1 MIQGMFNTGAMPA
14 LERVVAFTSQRHQL
28 IANNIANLS
37 TPDYRPTDLSVS
49 EFQKQLGKAIDARR
63 SNHGSSRGELETD
76 PLETLETHDN
86 LLFHDGNDRSLEH
99 TMQAL
104 AENTMTHN
112 AALDLLRNEFNLLQA
127 AIRGQV

>member
-1 MIQGMFNTGAMPA
+1 MPA
-14 LERVVAFTSQRHQL
+14 LERVVAFTGARHQR
-28 IANNIANLS
+28 IADNIANLS
-37 TPDYRPTDLSVS
+37 TPNYRPTDLSVS
-49 EFQKQLGKAIDARR
+49 EFQKQLGKAIDNRR
-63 SNHGSSRGELETD
+63 SHHGASSGELESD
-76 PLETLETHDN
+76 PLKAMPTHDN

-112 AALDLLRNEFNLLQA
+112 AALDMLRNQFSLLES